1 MKLSNGLLIGSG
13 FAASILAFGVTSGLI
28 SFKDAS
34 IASLIGLP
42 AALISH
48 VATDSKAQTRLRETE
63 SKLSKALRD
72 LDTANKSLTRLTEL
86 ETKSHYLSLNLEETQ
101 KALDLAVEQ
110 HQKAHDINQA
120 LKKQSSALEAQVAAF
135 ESEVEEWEDEFSD
148 RVEAAADAK
157 FQVAKKAE
165 IQKIFDEHDAIT
177 SQAMQ
182 LFQELQQWGQKVAH
196 GHQVKREIIKEMA
209 SNYNQNLDEF
219 ADAARTEINGYV
231 TQIELL
237 NEKTAR
243 LQQKLNG
250 DLIEPEYLEC
260 GFDQNGKIANAI
272 ANWLWLNR
280 QIPLKVTGFESKS
293 DNTLIAGFTYG
304 RSMPQ
309 DALVKQIERDSS
321 DIARHLGLYAI
332 EKPQKLQVTDCLTI
346 NIKRE
351 RPAKKAANG
360 SLYRSKEDFIKFVMA
375 QRCFFRL
382 VGKPGAGKTPSLMVV
397 LSHLLERGFLNGNT
411 PDGQKLAHTLIEFCN
426 PLEGISVKN
435 GDETAIFHKWSDPKE
450 ALKALQYEY
459 KFRKDLAN
467 KNYKDTVGYLWC
479 CDEFDNAVAG
489 MGKTELTNFMKT
501 LRDGGHTNMGAIIL
515 GQSVMVSKS
524 VAFTIEDQ
532 KFFTN
537 ILLDSVSIRT
547 FLIEYGE
554 KFYSSKA
561 VEVALATLE
570 AIEAEI
576 EETNEYICDTARQLR
591 VAMVISDKSPVF
603 YHLPYFDSV
612 SIKPQQY
619 QESLVVINNLQATK
633 HNTSVIEQMPKSFAV
648 KELEQVVVGGCLAP
662 MCSKCGKPLRRN
674 GKTSSGTQ
682 KYCCKNSNC
691 KK

>member
-1 MKLSNGLLIGSG
+1 L
-13 FAASILAFGVTSGLI
+13 
-28 SFKDAS
+28 
-34 IASLIGLP
+34 
-42 AALISH
+42 
-48 VATDSKAQTRLRETE
+48 Q
-63 SKLSKALRD
+63 
-72 LDTANKSLTRLTEL
+72 L
-86 ETKSHYLSLNLEETQ
+86 E
-101 KALDLAVEQ
+101 
-110 HQKAHDINQA
+110 I
-120 LKKQSSALEAQVAAF
+120 
-135 ESEVEEWEDEFSD
+135 EEWEEQFSD
-148 RVEAAADAK
+148 RVEVAADAK

-196 GHQVKREIIKEMA
+196 GHQTKREII
-209 SNYNQNLDEF
+209 QNLARSYNENLLEF
-219 ADAARTEINGYV
+219 GETVKKEHAAYV
-231 TQIELL
+231 SQIEIL
-237 NEKTAR
+237 NER
-243 LQQKLNG
+243 VGQLQYQLSG

-280 QIPLKVTGFESKS
+280 QIPLKVTGFESKTDTS
-293 DNTLIAGFTYG
+293 LVVGFTYS
-304 RSMPQ
+304 RSMPLE
-309 DALVKQIERDSS
+309 ALVKQIERDSS

-346 NIKRE
+346 NVKRE
-351 RPAKKAANG
+351 RPAKKAASG
-360 SLYRSKEDFIKFVMA
+360 SLYRSKEDFIKFVMG

-382 VGKPGAGKTPSLMVV
+382 VGRPGAGKTPSLMVI

-411 PDGQKLAHTLIEFCN
+411 PDGQKLPHTLIEFCN

-450 ALKALQYEY
+450 ALKALQFEY

-467 KNYKDTVGYLWC
+467 KNYKDSIGYLWC

-489 MGKTELTNFMKT
+489 MGKIELTNFMKT

-547 FLIEYGE
+547 FLLEYGE

-603 YHLPYFDSV
+603 YQLPYFDSV
-612 SIKPQQY
+612 SIEP
-619 QESLVVINNLQATK
+619 
-633 HNTSVIEQMPKSFAV
+633 
-648 KELEQVVVGGCLAP
+648 
-662 MCSKCGKPLRRN
+662 
-674 GKTSSGTQ
+674 Q
-682 KYCCKNSNC
+682 KYQKA
-691 KK
+691 